1 MKAYCPLIFLL
12 VFQFSHSFLE
22 AQNSSSKL
30 DSIRANLA
38 QIEND
43 SMKIREIIG
52 EWNKV
57 KFSEPELSQAL
68 LHEGKKIADRA
79 AHAWSI
85 DLIDYNQ
92 GLLYYLAGKYDSA
105 LLCYERS
112 HAFWL
117 ERGQLETLLLRHNN
131 ILSVHYALGDYQ
143 KVIEVA
149 DSLILVAREE
159 KLIKISYGIQSLS
172 ALAHNFIGNKSLAMQ
187 KFLQCASYFEEEK
200 DSTAWADNLVYVG
213 EALLDL
219 GRNAEARNFFHQ
231 ARQLYYILNDQ
242 YYLTQTLN
250 DLGLAFLED
259 KLLDSSL
266 VYLRLAENQARANE
280 SSLLSI
286 ILLNKAKTL
295 AGQEKHGEAEALFRE
310 ALKGAEAMNDRRA
323 IISISNDLGEF
334 LLNRR
339 RDKDAR
345 ISLNRAERFLN
356 TTDYQTG
363 RINNYMHH
371 ARLYRKQKN
380 WEAASEYLQKA
391 HVIKDSLYE
400 KESLRQ
406 QSEMLILYESE
417 KKEKELLIQ
426 QQENASLQQEIQL
439 NEIRLRNTWIISAL
453 VSGIAVLFF
462 IIYRQ
467 IQIRKRVLQRVREKK
482 LEQEVE
488 FQHRALSTHALHMIS
503 KNQLLNEIKR
513 SIERLDKSNENHAT
527 HKNLIHAIE
536 FDQKSDR
543 NWEHFRQYFNQIH
556 TDFEKK
562 IRKLIPDLTNNEMR
576 LLALLKMNLSLK
588 EIAGILNIAH
598 DSVHKATYRIRK
610 KLQLDKEQTLQQFVM
625 NL

>member
-1 MKAYCPLIFLL
+1 
-12 VFQFSHSFLE
+12 
-22 AQNSSSKL
+22 
-30 DSIRANLA
+30 
-38 QIEND
+38 
-43 SMKIREIIG
+43 
-52 EWNKV
+52 
-57 KFSEPELSQAL
+57 
-68 LHEGKKIADRA
+68 
-79 AHAWSI
+79 
-85 DLIDYNQ
+85 
-92 GLLYYLAGKYDSA
+92 
-105 LLCYERS
+105 
-112 HAFWL
+112 
-117 ERGQLETLLLRHNN
+117 
-131 ILSVHYALGDYQ
+131 VHYALGNYQ

-149 DSLILVAREE
+149 DSLIFVAREE
-159 KLIKISYGIQSLS
+159 KLIKVSYGIQSLS
-172 ALAHNFIGNKSLAMQ
+172 ALAHNFVGNKSLATQ

-213 EALLDL
+213 EALLDMS
-219 GRNAEARNFFHQ
+219 RNAEARNFFHQ
-231 ARQLYYILNDQ
+231 ARQLYNILNDQ

-250 DLGLAFLED
+250 DIGLAFLED
-259 KLLDSSL
+259 KILDSAL
-266 VYLRLAENQARANE
+266 NYLNLAENQARVSE
-280 SSLLSI
+280 SSLLAI
-286 ILLNKAKTL
+286 ILLNKAKCL
-295 AGQEKHGEAEALFRE
+295 AGQEKYEAAEASFQE
-310 ALKGAEAMNDRRA
+310 ALRGAESMNDRRA
-323 IISISNDLGEF
+323 IISISNDLGDF
-334 LLNRR
+334 LLKRN
-339 RDKDAR
+339 RDKDAL
-345 ISLNRAERFLN
+345 ISLNRAERFLE

-371 ARLYRKQKN
+371 ARLYRKQKK
-380 WEAASEYLQKA
+380 WEAATEYLQKA

-417 KKEKELLIQ
+417 KREKELLIQ
-426 QQENASLQQEIQL
+426 KQANANLQQEIQL
-439 NEIRLRNTWIISAL
+439 NEIRMRNTWIISAL
-453 VSGIAVLFF
+453 VAGIAVLFF

-467 IQIRKRVLQRVREKK
+467 IQVRKRVLQKVREKK

-513 SIERLDKSNENHAT
+513 SIERLDSSNENKAT

-543 NWEHFRQYFNQIH
+543 NWEHFRQYFNQIY

-610 KLQLDKEQTLQQFVM
+610 KLQLDKEQTLQQYVQ
-625 NL
+625 NI